1 MTGIYLQPIG
11 LLYGEVAR
19 DAVLLGAALPLAG
32 SAIAFSA
39 VRLWEGEPGNVKY
52 AIAPTSTIKAIDE
65 PKIKELLD
73 HIVAPRTA
81 IAGVSMDRPRIMGIV
96 NVTPDSFSD
105 GGEHL
110 EPSDAIE
117 HAKALSNDGADFV
130 DIGGESTR
138 PGSETVASD
147 EELRRIL
154 PVLSGLTG
162 LTTPVSVDTR
172 KPEVMREAA
181 KIRAD
186 LINDVSAFTFAPNS
200 LATAVELKKPAVLMH
215 SKGDPKTMQ
224 DSPSYRD
231 VVIEVYDFLENRIEA
246 AASAGLPRS
255 YLIADPGIGFGKTAA
270 HNASLLQ
277 SITLFHGLG
286 VPLLTGTSRKRSLQR
301 ISGAKAP
308 REQAVASV
316 AAALDAMW
324 QGVQIVRVHDVEET
338 RQALAVLRWL
348 RGCGRSSKLTVE
360 EEDDS

>member
-19 DAVLLGAALPLAG
+19 DAVSLGAALPLAG
-32 SAIAFSA
+32 SSIAFTA
-39 VRLWEGEPGNVKY
+39 TRLWEGEPGNVKF
-52 AIAPTSTIKAIDE
+52 AIVRTSTIQAIDE
-65 PKIKELLD
+65 PRVRDLLD
-73 HIVAPRTA
+73 RIVAPRAA

-110 EPSDAIE
+110 EPSAAIE
-117 HAKALSNDGADFV
+117 HAMTLSNSGADFV

-138 PGSETVASD
+138 PGSEPISAE

-162 LTTPVSVDTR
+162 MPAPVSIDTR

-186 LINDVSAFTFAPNS
+186 IINDVSALTSSPDS
-200 LATAVELKKPAVLMH
+200 PATVAELKKPAVLMH
-215 SKGDPKTMQ
+215 AQGDPRTMQ
-224 DSPSYRD
+224 DNPTYQD
-231 VVIEVYDFLENRIEA
+231 VVIEVYDYLERRIEA
-246 AASAGLPRS
+246 AAAAGLARS
-255 YLIADPGIGFGKTAA
+255 SMIADPGIGFGKTAL

-277 SITLFHGLG
+277 SISLFHGLG
-286 VPLLTGTSRKRSLQR
+286 APLLTGTSRKRSLQR
-301 ISGAKAP
+301 LTGAKP
-308 REQAVASV
+308 PKEQAAGNI
-316 AAALDAMW
+316 AAALDAVS

-338 RQALAVLRWL
+338 RQALAVWNWL
-348 RGCGRSSKLTVE
+348 RGAAKPQRRSRVSPLV
-360 EEDDS
+360 